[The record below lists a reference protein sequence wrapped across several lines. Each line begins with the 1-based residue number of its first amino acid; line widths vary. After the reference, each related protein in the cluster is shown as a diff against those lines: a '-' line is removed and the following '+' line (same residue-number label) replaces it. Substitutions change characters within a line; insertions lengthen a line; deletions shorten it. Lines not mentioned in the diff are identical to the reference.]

1 MHPSMINA
9 LRNLERKINVFNLIK
24 DTYEIYGKPVIIVVQ
39 SLSCVQLW
47 DPMDCSTPVSCPSLS
62 PGVCS
67 DSYPLSGWCYLTI
80 SSSVIPFSSH
90 LQSFPASGSFPM
102 SQFFTSSGRSIG
114 ASTSAS
120 VLPNEN
126 SQWIFRTYFF
136 NDGRV
141 GSRRSNCSQSEEIKT
156 FSTTSSMC

>member
-67 DSYPLSGWCYLTI
+67 DSCQLN
-80 SSSVIPFSSH
+80 
-90 LQSFPASGSFPM
+90 Q
-102 SQFFTSSGRSIG
+102 
-114 ASTSAS
+114 
-120 VLPNEN
+120 
-126 SQWIFRTYFF
+126 
-136 NDGRV
+136 
-141 GSRRSNCSQSEEIKT
+141 
-156 FSTTSSMC
+156 